1 MTEEQRVKLE
11 ELISQFEQVVANVV
25 ASIAEGSEY
34 ALSEVEKA
42 RDRITKH
49 LDKIQWSAATYN
61 LRRGGT
67 SVFMDVDN
75 KDEDGVGVDLPKCL
89 VESPQQILVDKFA
102 TLCKEEREMTIKLK
116 EIHDKMIHNMDKQG
130 EDFGDK
136 GEDCPVCDSWS
147 GNLPGAR
154 VHDRDHTR
162 TGSCIYAHDEWVRSQ
177 VLKQRKEEEEKKS

>member
-11 ELISQFEQVVANVV
+11 ELISEFEMVVANVV
-25 ASIAEGSEY
+25 ASIAVGSES

-75 KDEDGVGVDLPKCL
+75 KDEDNAGCDLPKYL
-89 VESPQQILVDKFA
+89 VESPIEEMSKVGKNLDEEDMYEAGFIPVIGHLDDFPVV
-102 TLCKEEREMTIKLK
+102 TSKEE
-116 EIHDKMIHNMDKQG
+116 G
-130 EDFGDK
+130 
-136 GEDCPVCDSWS
+136 
-147 GNLPGAR
+147 
-154 VHDRDHTR
+154 
-162 TGSCIYAHDEWVRSQ
+162 
-177 VLKQRKEEEEKKS
+177 EEEK

>member
-11 ELISQFEQVVANVV
+11 ELIFSFEQVVLL
-25 ASIAEGSEY
+25 AEATAINGKWPDAVGREY

-42 RDRITKH
+42 RDRITNH

-75 KDEDGVGVDLPKCL
+75 KDEDNAGCDLPKYL

-136 GEDCPVCDSWS
+136 GE
-147 GNLPGAR
+147 
-154 VHDRDHTR
+154 
-162 TGSCIYAHDEWVRSQ
+162 
-177 VLKQRKEEEEKKS
+177 EK

>member
-11 ELISQFEQVVANVV
+11 ELISEFEMVVANVV
-25 ASIAEGSEY
+25 ASIAVGSEY

-89 VESPQQILVDKFA
+89 VESPIEEMSKVGKNLGEIL
-102 TLCKEEREMTIKLK
+102 EMWW
-116 EIHDKMIHNMDKQG
+116 D
-130 EDFGDK
+130 
-136 GEDCPVCDSWS
+136 
-147 GNLPGAR
+147 
-154 VHDRDHTR
+154 
-162 TGSCIYAHDEWVRSQ
+162 
-177 VLKQRKEEEEKKS
+177 EEEK

>member
-11 ELISQFEQVVANVV
+11 ELISEFEMVVANVV
-25 ASIAEGSEY
+25 ASIAVGSEY

-89 VESPQQILVDKFA
+89 VESPRRTISEEDMYEAGFIPVIGHLDDFPVV
-102 TLCKEEREMTIKLK
+102 TSKEE
-116 EIHDKMIHNMDKQG
+116 
-130 EDFGDK
+130 
-136 GEDCPVCDSWS
+136 
-147 GNLPGAR
+147 
-154 VHDRDHTR
+154 
-162 TGSCIYAHDEWVRSQ
+162 
-177 VLKQRKEEEEKKS
+177 KEEEK

>member
-11 ELISQFEQVVANVV
+11 ELISEFELYVEEVVL
-25 ASIAEGSEY
+25 ASEEGDLRY
-34 ALSEVEKA
+34 ARSQREKA

-75 KDEDGVGVDLPKCL
+75 KDEDGVGVDLPKYL
-89 VESPQQILVDKFA
+89 VESPQQILVNEFA

-116 EIHDKMIHNMDKQG
+116 KIHDKMIHNMDKQG

-136 GEDCPVCDSWS
+136 GEDCSVCDSWK
-147 GNLPGAR
+147 GLEDF
-154 VHDRDHTR
+154 DRDHTR
-162 TGSCIYAHDEWVRSQ
+162 TGSCIYAH
-177 VLKQRKEEEEKKS
+177 EEEKKS

>member
-11 ELISQFEQVVANVV
+11 ELIFSFEQVVLL
-25 ASIAEGSEY
+25 AEATAINGKWPDAVGREY

-75 KDEDGVGVDLPKCL
+75 KDEDNAGCDLPKYL
-89 VESPQQILVDKFA
+89 VESPIEEMSKVGKNLDEEDMYEAGFIPVIGHLDDFPVV
-102 TLCKEEREMTIKLK
+102 TSKEE
-116 EIHDKMIHNMDKQG
+116 
-130 EDFGDK
+130 
-136 GEDCPVCDSWS
+136 
-147 GNLPGAR
+147 
-154 VHDRDHTR
+154 
-162 TGSCIYAHDEWVRSQ
+162 
-177 VLKQRKEEEEKKS
+177 KEEEKEEQSN

>member
-11 ELISQFEQVVANVV
+11 ELISEFEMVVANVV
-25 ASIAEGSEY
+25 ASIAVGSEY

-75 KDEDGVGVDLPKCL
+75 KDEDNAGCDLPKYL
-89 VESPQQILVDKFA
+89 VESPIEEMSKVGKNLDEEDMYEAGFIPVIGHLDDFPVV
-102 TLCKEEREMTIKLK
+102 TSKEE
-116 EIHDKMIHNMDKQG
+116 G
-130 EDFGDK
+130 
-136 GEDCPVCDSWS
+136 
-147 GNLPGAR
+147 
-154 VHDRDHTR
+154 
-162 TGSCIYAHDEWVRSQ
+162 
-177 VLKQRKEEEEKKS
+177 EEEK

>member
-11 ELISQFEQVVANVV
+11 ELISEFEMVVANVV
-25 ASIAEGSEY
+25 ASIAVGSEY

-75 KDEDGVGVDLPKCL
+75 KDEDNAGCDLPKYL
-89 VESPQQILVDKFA
+89 VESPIEEMSKVGKNLDEEDMYEAGFIPVIGHLDDFPVV
-102 TLCKEEREMTIKLK
+102 TSKEE
-116 EIHDKMIHNMDKQG
+116 
-130 EDFGDK
+130 
-136 GEDCPVCDSWS
+136 
-147 GNLPGAR
+147 
-154 VHDRDHTR
+154 
-162 TGSCIYAHDEWVRSQ
+162 
-177 VLKQRKEEEEKKS
+177 KEEEK

>member
-11 ELISQFEQVVANVV
+11 ELISEFEMVVANVV
-25 ASIAEGSEY
+25 ASIAVGSEY

-75 KDEDGVGVDLPKCL
+75 KDEDNAGCDLPKYL
-89 VESPQQILVDKFA
+89 VESPIEEMSKVGKNLDEEDMYEAGFIPVIGHLDDFPVV
-102 TLCKEEREMTIKLK
+102 TSKEE
-116 EIHDKMIHNMDKQG
+116 
-130 EDFGDK
+130 
-136 GEDCPVCDSWS
+136 
-147 GNLPGAR
+147 GA
-154 VHDRDHTR
+154 
-162 TGSCIYAHDEWVRSQ
+162 
-177 VLKQRKEEEEKKS
+177 EEK

>member
-11 ELISQFEQVVANVV
+11 ELISEFEMVVANVV
-25 ASIAEGSEY
+25 ASIAVGSEY

-75 KDEDGVGVDLPKCL
+75 KDEDNAGCALPKYL
-89 VESPQQILVDKFA
+89 VESPIEEMSKVGKNLDEEDMYEAGFIPVIGHLDDFPVV
-102 TLCKEEREMTIKLK
+102 TSKEE
-116 EIHDKMIHNMDKQG
+116 G
-130 EDFGDK
+130 
-136 GEDCPVCDSWS
+136 
-147 GNLPGAR
+147 
-154 VHDRDHTR
+154 
-162 TGSCIYAHDEWVRSQ
+162 
-177 VLKQRKEEEEKKS
+177 EEEK

>member
-25 ASIAEGSEY
+25 ASIAVGSEY

-89 VESPQQILVDKFA
+89 VESPRRTISEEDMYEAGFIPVIGHLDDFPVV
-102 TLCKEEREMTIKLK
+102 TSKEE
-116 EIHDKMIHNMDKQG
+116 
-130 EDFGDK
+130 
-136 GEDCPVCDSWS
+136 
-147 GNLPGAR
+147 
-154 VHDRDHTR
+154 
-162 TGSCIYAHDEWVRSQ
+162 
-177 VLKQRKEEEEKKS
+177 KEEEK

>member
-11 ELISQFEQVVANVV
+11 ELIFSFEQVVLL
-25 ASIAEGSEY
+25 AEATAINGKWPDAVGREY

-42 RDRITKH
+42 RDRITNH

-75 KDEDGVGVDLPKCL
+75 KDEDGVGVDLPKYL
-89 VESPQQILVDKFA
+89 VESPQQILVNEFA

-116 EIHDKMIHNMDKQG
+116 KIHDKMIHNMDKQG
-130 EDFGDK
+130 EDFG
-136 GEDCPVCDSWS
+136 E
-147 GNLPGAR
+147 R
-154 VHDRDHTR
+154 
-162 TGSCIYAHDEWVRSQ
+162 
-177 VLKQRKEEEEKKS
+177 EEEK

>member
-11 ELISQFEQVVANVV
+11 ELISEFEMVVANVV
-25 ASIAEGSEY
+25 ASIAVGSEY

-49 LDKIQWSAATYN
+49 LDKIQRSAATYN

-89 VESPQQILVDKFA
+89 VESPRRTISEEDMYEAGFIPVIGHLDDFPVV
-102 TLCKEEREMTIKLK
+102 TPKEERE
-116 EIHDKMIHNMDKQG
+116 DG
-130 EDFGDK
+130 
-136 GEDCPVCDSWS
+136 
-147 GNLPGAR
+147 
-154 VHDRDHTR
+154 
-162 TGSCIYAHDEWVRSQ
+162 
-177 VLKQRKEEEEKKS
+177 